1 MGICVSCRRRE
12 RKAPEKRSVPSA
24 GRPAKGT
31 AAAELLP
38 RHIDH
43 LPAMANSISNIKMTN
58 PIKNMVSRQRIRYI
72 KDGFNLDLAYITD
85 RLIAMGFPAE
95 KLEAVYRNH
104 IDEVYRFLEQM
115 HKDHYKIYNLCAERS
130 YDESKFHY
138 RVGRYAFEDHMPPN
152 IELIQP
158 FCEDVHKW
166 LSEDPRNVAAVHCK
180 AGKGRTGTMVCC
192 YLLYSGQ
199 KATADEALQ
208 FYGTKR
214 THDEK
219 GVTIPSQ
226 RRYVEYY
233 AALLSSGLQY
243 TATAVYI
250 RELVMSPWPVLS
262 GGPCSLELSVSQAQ
276 PPVKAPQGCHEVVG
290 QGSRVCLTPCMY
302 VCPVTLQAPQ
312 GCHEVVGQGSRVCLT
327 PCMYVCPVTLQ
338 APQGCHEVVGQG
350 SRVCLTPCMYVCPV
364 TLQAPQGCHE
374 VVGQGSRVCL
384 TPCMYVCPVTLQ
396 APQGCHEVVGQ
407 GSRVCLTPCMY
418 VCPVTLQAP
427 QGCHEVVGQGSRVC
441 LTPCMYVCPVTLQ
454 APQGCHEVVGQG
466 SRVCLTPCMYV
477 CPVTLQAPQGCHE
490 VVGQGSRVC
499 LTPCMYVCPVTLQ
512 APQGCHE
519 VVGQGSRVCLTPCM
533 YVCPV
538 TLQAPQGC
546 HEVVGQG
553 SRVCL
558 TPCMYVCPVTLQ
570 APQGCHEVVG
580 QGSRVCLTPCMYVC
594 PVTLQ
599 APQGCHEVVGQGS
612 RVRVCLTHCT
622 PLRGD
627 VRVDVYNK
635 NKIRM
640 KGKEKLFHFWF
651 NTFFVA
657 AQVGA
662 ERVQPP
668 PDSSNEETFKLT
680 LNKWQLDDAHKDK
693 QHSKYAPDFKVE
705 LIVQKQPECS
715 RFAGGGRASPPSSSA
730 SDYSDHEP
738 DAVWDSGRCEHVGRY
753 RQLSPDAALT

>member
-12 RKAPEKRSVPSA
+12 RKAPEKRTVPSA

-95 KLEAVYRNH
+95 RLEAVYRNH

-130 YDESKFHY
+130 YDESKFHR
-138 RVGRYAFEDHMPPN
+138 RVGRYAFEDHTPPN

-250 RELVMSPWPVLS
+250 RELVMSPCPLLS
-262 GGPCSLELSVSQAQ
+262 SGSSLELSVSQAQ
-276 PPVKAPQGCHEVVG
+276 PPVKTPTGCHEVVSAG
-290 QGSRVCLTPCMY
+290 
-302 VCPVTLQAPQ
+302 A
-312 GCHEVVGQGSRVCLT
+312 
-327 PCMYVCPVTLQ
+327 
-338 APQGCHEVVGQG
+338 
-350 SRVCLTPCMYVCPV
+350 
-364 TLQAPQGCHE
+364 
-374 VVGQGSRVCL
+374 
-384 TPCMYVCPVTLQ
+384 
-396 APQGCHEVVGQ
+396 
-407 GSRVCLTPCMY
+407 
-418 VCPVTLQAP
+418 
-427 QGCHEVVGQGSRVC
+427 
-441 LTPCMYVCPVTLQ
+441 
-454 APQGCHEVVGQG
+454 
-466 SRVCLTPCMYV
+466 
-477 CPVTLQAPQGCHE
+477 
-490 VVGQGSRVC
+490 
-499 LTPCMYVCPVTLQ
+499 
-512 APQGCHE
+512 
-519 VVGQGSRVCLTPCM
+519 
-533 YVCPV
+533 
-538 TLQAPQGC
+538 
-546 HEVVGQG
+546 
-553 SRVCL
+553 
-558 TPCMYVCPVTLQ
+558 
-570 APQGCHEVVG
+570 
-580 QGSRVCLTPCMYVC
+580 
-594 PVTLQ
+594 
-599 APQGCHEVVGQGS
+599 
-612 RVRVCLTHCT
+612 RVRVSLTHCT

-627 VRVDVYNK
+627 VRVDVYCK
-635 NKIRM
+635 PKMMMR
-640 KGKEKLFHFWF
+640 KERLFHFWF

-657 AQVGA
+657 AELGSQRIPA
-662 ERVQPP
+662 PS
-668 PDSSNEETFKLT
+668 DSSHEETFKLT
-680 LNKWQLDDAHKDK
+680 LSKWQLDDAHKDK
-693 QHSKYAPDFKVE
+693 QHKLYAPDFKVE
-705 LIVQKQPECS
+705 LIVQKQPAAS
-715 RFAGGGRASPPSSSA
+715 RFRAGARCSPPSSG
-730 SDYSDHEP
+730 SDTEP
-738 DAVWDSGRCEHVGRY
+738 DAVWDSGESTY
-753 RQLSPDAALT
+753 L